1 MKCKFCGEEIEEEE
15 YFCQN
20 CGKRSEYDKPI
31 NTNANENFEKIV
43 ELSDETISFPYLLLG
58 VFLPFI
64 AIILAIVWGKTHPRR
79 SKSLVTGFMIGVFVS
94 FILVGI
100 MVLLFNR

>member
-1 MKCKFCGEEIEEEE
+1 MKCEFCGEEIEEEE

-20 CGKRSEYDKPI
+20 CGKRSKYDKPI
-31 NTNANENFEKIV
+31 NTNANENFDKIV
-43 ELSDETISFPYLLLG
+43 ELSDETISFPYLILG

-64 AIILAIVWGKTHPRR
+64 AIILAIVWGRSHPRR
-79 SKSLVTGFMIGVFVS
+79 AKSLVYGFMIGIFVS
-94 FILVGI
+94 FIFAWI